1 MEDSCKIGEDLDP
14 EPSHMHAGE
23 KVADLRS
30 LQEGP
35 FLILENRSAAVVS
48 WRRLRAKQPAFVQ
61 RNRPAEKAPL
71 LQLARR
77 VGGQRRPNE
86 FLAVRTFW
94 DFPLALRG
102 FALACNITV
111 IYYQKVLLY

>member
-48 WRRLRAKQPAFVQ
+48 WRRLRAKQPAFVK
-61 RNRPAEKAPL
+61 RSRPGEKAPL
-71 LQLARR
+71 QQLARR
-77 VGGQRRPNE
+77 LRGQRRPNE
-86 FLAVRTFW
+86 FLAVPTFW

-102 FALACNITV
+102 FAPGL
-111 IYYQKVLLY
+111 